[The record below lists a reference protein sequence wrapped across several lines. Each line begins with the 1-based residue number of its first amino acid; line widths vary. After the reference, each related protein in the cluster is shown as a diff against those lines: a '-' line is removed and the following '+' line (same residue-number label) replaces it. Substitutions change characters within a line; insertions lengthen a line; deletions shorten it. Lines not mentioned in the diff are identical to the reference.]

1 MVSLAKYQTAFKE
14 LNEEEEEGMDVW
26 LAENIE
32 EVEEGSD
39 EAELLVV
46 RRVLSRFATQD
57 DMEQREAI
65 FHTRWT
71 WEAMYAH
78 SSLMKGVVPLLH
90 PKPWR
95 TSSS

>member
-1 MVSLAKYQTAFKE
+1 MVPLAEYQTSFDE
-14 LNEEEEEGMDVW
+14 LNEKEEEGIEVC
-26 LAENIE
+26 LAENVE
-32 EVEEGSD
+32 EVEEGPD
-39 EAELLVV
+39 KGDPLVI
-46 RRVLSRFATQD
+46 RRALSGFATQD